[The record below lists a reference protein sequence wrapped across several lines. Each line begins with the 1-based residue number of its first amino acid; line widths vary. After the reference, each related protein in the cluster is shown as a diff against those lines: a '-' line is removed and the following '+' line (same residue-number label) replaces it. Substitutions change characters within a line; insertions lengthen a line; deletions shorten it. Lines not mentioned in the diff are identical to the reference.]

1 MSLVNLWKADTSP
14 NFRVSSQQKVLV
26 KSFKINEKIKYLA
39 QNEVVWKIWLLNFEK
54 TLARTFYQL
63 QILKLGGVYWEYTM
77 GPSIYTAPFSGLGSC
92 TSISEMNT

>member
-54 TLARTFYQL
+54 TLPRIFHQL
-63 QILKLGGVYWEYTM
+63 QVLKLGGVYWEYTM
-77 GPSIYTAPFSGLGSC
+77 GPSIYTAPFSRLGSC
-92 TSISEMNT
+92 TSISEMNA